1 MRQFNGALF
10 IRIVMHTFIYIVLLT
25 IGIVS
30 FSSQAIHLTTF
41 RIHLDKEKP
50 NTDFVVFNRDV
61 TSQQC
66 ELSFKH
72 YDFNETGQMLNYQS
86 EELPSN
92 SAVSWVRYSP
102 RKFVLTPANSQ
113 TIRFSMRRKANAEP
127 AEYRSY
133 LVIDCGAMA
142 SDDKGR
148 SSGSDNA
155 SISIQPK
162 LLHNVPVI
170 VRTGDVPVEVAF
182 DKVTHNNDTIKFS
195 INKSGLRSIY
205 GKLELIDIRNNERV
219 DGLNGESIYP
229 ETKSKHYQL
238 STKGIKAEHLLLRFT
253 SDKQFGDDR
262 IFEQKVI
269 L

>member
-1 MRQFNGALF
+1 MQNLIF
-10 IRIVMHTFIYIVLLT
+10 ITLLT
-25 IGIVS
+25 FGVFS
-30 FSSQAIHLTTF
+30 FSSEAIHLTTF
-41 RIHLDKEKP
+41 RIHLDKETP
-50 NTDFVVFNRDV
+50 NTDFVVFNRDI

-72 YDFNETGQMLNYQS
+72 YDFNEFGQMRKNKS

-92 SAVSWVRYSP
+92 SAVNWVRYSP

-133 LVIDCGAMA
+133 LVIDCGAIA
-142 SDDKGR
+142 SDDNGR
-148 SSGSDNA
+148 SSGSENA

-182 DKVTHNNDTIKFS
+182 DKVNINNEVVQFS
-195 INKSGLRSIY
+195 INKKGLRSIY
-205 GKLELIDIRNNERV
+205 GKLELIDIRNNERL

-238 STKGIKAEHLLLRFT
+238 STKGVKAEHLLLRFT

-262 IFEQKVI
+262 ISEKKVI